1 MKHDFSLSLFDVDY
15 NISFIQWEQRT
26 AHGGNDSI
34 LESYFVTF
42 SMAGCVLLLNFTATQ
57 YTVSDG

>member
-1 MKHDFSLSLFDVDY
+1 MTFLLLLFFDVGCHA
-15 NISFIQWEQRT
+15 SFIQWEQCN
-26 AHGGNDSI
+26 AHGGKDSI
-34 LESYFVTF
+34 LESYFITF